1 MTGAGDNLIF
11 PRRRPRPGRLLRA
24 LATLGLAAG
33 ALSAVP
39 TVWVMG
45 ESGGRVH
52 RVADAPTAD
61 VAIVFG
67 AQLAAADH
75 TPLIMLAE
83 RLDAAVAL
91 VRAGKVKVL
100 LLSGDGHG
108 TSGDE
113 PAAMTKYLV
122 DRGVDPARIVTDPAG
137 LDSYD
142 TCARARQTYGV
153 SRALLIS
160 QGFHLPRAIALCRHL
175 GVDADGVDAGHCA
188 TCTLKTR
195 VWNPT
200 REYAARAKALLD
212 LRSGRAPAVASPPTP
227 AVATALAGL

>member
-1 MTGAGDNLIF
+1 
-11 PRRRPRPGRLLRA
+11 
-24 LATLGLAAG
+24 
-33 ALSAVP
+33 
-39 TVWVMG
+39 MG

-122 DRGVDPARIVTDPAG
+122 DRV
-137 LDSYD
+137 
-142 TCARARQTYGV
+142 
-153 SRALLIS
+153 
-160 QGFHLPRAIALCRHL
+160 
-175 GVDADGVDAGHCA
+175 
-188 TCTLKTR
+188 
-195 VWNPT
+195 PT
-200 REYAARAKALLD
+200 RPG
-212 LRSGRAPAVASPPTP
+212 S
-227 AVATALAGL
+227 

>member
-1 MTGAGDNLIF
+1 M
-11 PRRRPRPGRLLRA
+11 
-24 LATLGLAAG
+24 
-33 ALSAVP
+33 
-39 TVWVMG
+39 
-45 ESGGRVH
+45 
-52 RVADAPTAD
+52 
-61 VAIVFG
+61 
-67 AQLAAADH
+67 
-75 TPLIMLAE
+75 
-83 RLDAAVAL
+83 
-91 VRAGKVKVL
+91 
-100 LLSGDGHG
+100 
-108 TSGDE
+108 
-113 PAAMTKYLV
+113 
-122 DRGVDPARIVTDPAG
+122 TDPAG

-212 LRSGRAPAVASPPTP
+212 LRSGRAPRSRPRRRPPSPPRSPGCSRGYRPYVGKPRRELRT
-227 AVATALAGL
+227 